1 MRSRFCLNLLATA
14 LEFSLYGGS
23 SAASEAPQT
32 DQYETPGPVNAQ
44 DFLPK
49 AAFSGKKIF
58 VEKIAQNDGLQN
70 TYRIRAGIQEY
81 EVTGSA
87 ATMEFLQELKA
98 INELR
103 QISTT
108 KAFTQGLKESAK
120 GTYQSGKQIVRD
132 PVGTVQKVPQGASKF
147 FAKVK
152 GFLSDDEEAAG
163 PASSPGE
170 TVKGL
175 LGVDQAKRK
184 LAARLGVDVYSRN
197 QALQD
202 ELDRLAS
209 AAAGGGL
216 AFDIGTLPIGG
227 AVGIGLTVIGV
238 QQTVDSL
245 INDSSPSSLRNW
257 NEQNLIKLGANLDL
271 VFQFINHPW
280 YTLRQITVITTSLVT
295 TKVNPDLFLESAN
308 KALTPA
314 DGRYFEQ
321 VAELLAVYSQKT
333 APLQSLRLQDG
344 LLCAIDTNG
353 VLVVPVSLDYA
364 IWTEKVAQR
373 VDGLAHVPVDDS
385 TIKGVQVCTD
395 GKASERVKSELSK
408 RKIGH
413 QSLFGVVE

>member
-1 MRSRFCLNLLATA
+1 M
-14 LEFSLYGGS
+14 
-23 SAASEAPQT
+23 
-32 DQYETPGPVNAQ
+32 
-44 DFLPK
+44 
-49 AAFSGKKIF
+49 
-58 VEKIAQNDGLQN
+58 
-70 TYRIRAGIQEY
+70 
-81 EVTGSA
+81 
-87 ATMEFLQELKA
+87 QELKA

-132 PVGTVQKVPQGASKF
+132 PVGAAKRVPQGASKF

-152 GFLSDDEEAAG
+152 GFFNDDEDDTSQK
-163 PASSPGE
+163 SSSGD
-170 TVKGL
+170 TLKGI
-175 LGVDQAKRK
+175 LGVDKAKRQ

-202 ELDRLAS
+202 ELNRVAS

-227 AVGIGLTVIGV
+227 AVGIGLTVVGI

-245 INDSSPSSLRNW
+245 INDSSPNSLRNW
-257 NEQNLIKLGANLDL
+257 NEQNLIKLGADQDL

-280 YTLRQITVITTSLVT
+280 YTLRQITVITASLAT

-308 KALTPA
+308 RALTPA

-321 VAELLAVYSQKT
+321 VAELLAAYSQKI

-344 LLCAIDTNG
+344 LLCATDNKGMLI
-353 VLVVPVSLDYA
+353 VPISLDY
-364 IWTEKVAQR
+364 VVR
-373 VDGLAHVPVDDS
+373 
-385 TIKGVQVCTD
+385 
-395 GKASERVKSELSK
+395 
-408 RKIGH
+408 IGH
-413 QSLFGVVE
+413 SYFPR

>member
-1 MRSRFCLNLLATA
+1 VRSRSYLSVVATA
-14 LEFSLYGGS
+14 LLSYAGSL
-23 SAASEAPQT
+23 AASEAPQS
-32 DQYETPGPVNAQ
+32 DQYETPGPLNAE

-49 AAFSGKKIF
+49 SAFSGKEVF

-70 TYRIRAGIQEY
+70 TYRIRDGIQEY

-87 ATMEFLQELKA
+87 GAMEFLQELRA

-108 KAFTQGLKESAK
+108 KAFTQGLKQSAK
-120 GTYQSGKQIVRD
+120 GTYQSGKQIVQD
-132 PVGTVQKVPQGASKF
+132 PAGAVRKVPQGASKF

-152 GFLSDDEEAAG
+152 GFFSDDEEDG
-163 PASSPGE
+163 DQASSPGE
-170 TVKGL
+170 TVKGS
-175 LGVDQAKRK
+175 LGFDKAKRK
-184 LAARLGVDVYSRN
+184 LAARVGVDVYSRN
-197 QALQD
+197 QVLQD
-202 ELDRLAS
+202 ELDRLAT

-227 AVGIGLTVIGV
+227 AVGVGLTVIGV
-238 QQTVDSL
+238 QQTIDSL
-245 INDSSPSSLRNW
+245 TNDSSAMSLRDW

-280 YTLRQITVITTSLVT
+280 YTLRQITVITVSLET
-295 TKVNPDLFLESAN
+295 MKVNPDVFLESAN

-321 VAELLAVYSQKT
+321 VAELLAVYSEKT

-344 LLCAIDTNG
+344 LLCAADANG
-353 VLVVPVSLDYA
+353 VLIVPVSLDYV

-373 VDGLAHVPVDDS
+373 VDELAGVRDRDS
-385 TIKGVQVCTD
+385 NIKNVEIYTD
-395 GKASERVKSELSK
+395 GKTSERVKSELSE
-408 RKIGH
+408 RGISY
-413 QSLFGVVE
+413 QSIPLIKTG